1 LFAAFFC
8 HKYSTSL
15 TVTLLATEL
24 VRLKAAL
31 LRRIE
36 FPRRVRTFRDI
47 AVQREEITSL
57 RSLRC
62 FAAIILDRGVSRTG
76 FIRG

>member
-24 VRLKAAL
+24 VRLKAAEMSAWYVGL
-31 LRRIE
+31 LVSGMGKVWLLLQPE
-36 FPRRVRTFRDI
+36 GCAPLV
-47 AVQREEITSL
+47 
-57 RSLRC
+57 
-62 FAAIILDRGVSRTG
+62 AASPLD
-76 FIRG
+76 FE